1 MVVVRWVAV
10 GSDGSKLGG
19 GGQVRCVL
27 LLLLLLV
34 MVASATAA
42 AAAASAVA
50 TPAMMLR
57 GATLAR
63 FMDCGWFL

>member
-1 MVVVRWVAV
+1 MVVRWVAV
-10 GSDGSKLGG
+10 GSDGSALGG
-19 GGQVRCVL
+19 GGQVRCV

-50 TPAMMLR
+50 TPAVMLR

>member
-27 LLLLLLV
+27 LLLLLV

-50 TPAMMLR
+50 TPAVMLR

>member
-27 LLLLLLV
+27 LLLLLV

-42 AAAASAVA
+42 V
-50 TPAMMLR
+50 MLR

>member
-10 GSDGSKLGG
+10 GSDGSALGG
-19 GGQVRCVL
+19 GGQVRCV

-50 TPAMMLR
+50 TPAVMLR

>member
-10 GSDGSKLGG
+10 GSDGSALGG
-19 GGQVRCVL
+19 GGQVRCV
-27 LLLLLLV
+27 LLLLLV

-50 TPAMMLR
+50 TPALMLR